1 MGGNLIDAELREF
14 LERGLVCVIGTRDA
28 ELRPDWAHGVGVRFA
43 KSRCVVFIEQSTA
56 ARSLTNLRDN
66 GMIAVTICE
75 PATHRTIQ
83 LKGCN
88 TKLRELTQAEQ
99 RLAQR
104 MANSARHAV
113 IEVGIA
119 PRVAAGWNYS
129 NLVAAE
135 FELTGV
141 FDATPGPNAGAEVA

>member
-14 LERGLVCVIGTRDA
+14 LESGLVCVIGTRDA
-28 ELRPDWAHGVGVRFA
+28 VLRPDWAHGVGVRFTRN
-43 KSRCVVFIEQSTA
+43 RCVVFIEQATA
-56 ARSLTNLRDN
+56 VRSLANLRDN
-66 GMIAVTICE
+66 GMIAVVICE

-83 LKGCN
+83 LKGRN
-88 TKLRELTQAEQ
+88 TRLRELTQAEQ

-104 MANSARHAV
+104 LANSARQAV

-119 PRVAAGWNYS
+119 PRVAAGWNFES
-129 NLVAAE
+129 LLAAE